1 VDEINSRN
9 EIHNEQKNPYEQK
22 SHMGFF
28 MSGLLSEKDV
38 WV

>member
-1 VDEINSRN
+1 
-9 EIHNEQKNPYEQK
+9 
-22 SHMGFF
+22 